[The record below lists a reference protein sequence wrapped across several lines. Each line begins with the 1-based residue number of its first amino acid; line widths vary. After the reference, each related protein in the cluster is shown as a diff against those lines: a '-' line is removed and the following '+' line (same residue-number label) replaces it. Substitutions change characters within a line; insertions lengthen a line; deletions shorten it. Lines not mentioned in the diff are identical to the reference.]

1 MTDKLKYQSDATI
14 ERSLQT
20 QMFTRKIIIMSWIA
34 LCMSLIGFTLNIYN
48 LVASRSSG
56 LFVWSLVFA
65 ASAIL
70 WSLRAFLHMKEGFPK
85 DAIGLVLKEHP
96 LFAVPVILAFCFWL
110 VVQILAFISITIW
123 RSWLWFSSMA
133 ILEMFLL
140 IFLTA
145 IVVGFSLLAL
155 RFSHPEDS

>member
-1 MTDKLKYQSDATI
+1 
-14 ERSLQT
+14 
-20 QMFTRKIIIMSWIA
+20 
-34 LCMSLIGFTLNIYN
+34 
-48 LVASRSSG
+48 
-56 LFVWSLVFA
+56 
-65 ASAIL
+65 
-70 WSLRAFLHMKEGFPK
+70 MKEGFPK